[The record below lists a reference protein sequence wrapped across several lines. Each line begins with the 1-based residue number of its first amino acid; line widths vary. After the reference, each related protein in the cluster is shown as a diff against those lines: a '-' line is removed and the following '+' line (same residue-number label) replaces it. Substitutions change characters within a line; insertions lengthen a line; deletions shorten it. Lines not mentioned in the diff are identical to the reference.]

1 MIVTSTSKVLSR
13 LFVIVVAV
21 IVIAVLYLAKIVFLP
36 LAFAILFAFLL
47 APVVSALERIRL
59 PRVFAVLVV
68 ILGFCCILL
77 LIGWVSVAQLVS
89 IANDLPTYR
98 ANVAEKVAAIHIPK
112 DSAFGR
118 ARGEVEHLNQQV
130 GLANSSTA
138 PDLHANDKK
147 TLGATPD
154 RPVQV
159 QEVTRADGRLV
170 QIGGIIE
177 PLVTVFLTV
186 VFTFFVLLER
196 EDLRNRL
203 IGLTGDGH
211 LNLMTQAMNDAS
223 NRISRYFS
231 LQLLVNVIYGSIVF
245 SALYLI
251 GLPHALLFGA
261 LAGLLRFI
269 PYIGAPIAAILPIVL
284 SLAVFHAWTNS
295 LYIASTFL
303 FLEVVTANFA
313 EPRLYGKHTGL
324 SSLAILI
331 AAAFWT
337 LIWGPVGLVLSVPLT
352 VCLVVVGRHVSYLE
366 FLTIMLGDQ
375 PPIPLSAAYYQR
387 LLARDEREAE
397 DILVTYLKDKPLDDL
412 YDSVVIPALNL
423 SEQDR
428 HQKDLE
434 ETTVHFIHQT
444 TRDLVE
450 DLGQKEN
457 LDPAVEK
464 LDNASVDTKSVQPIR
479 VLCVPVRGPADEL
492 GAIMLA
498 QILERSEIPSRA
510 IALMRM
516 DEVLAIATAEKPE
529 IIFMSGLPPFGV
541 SRARRLYRT
550 LRASHPNVKIMIG
563 IWSYSD
569 EESKTAHEISR
580 GEEEHAATT
589 LAQALAQVRS
599 FLGEAESS
607 DAGQIE
613 PESLVETPDA
623 SAA

>member
-1 MIVTSTSKVLSR
+1 LIVTSTSKVLSR

-47 APVVSALERIRL
+47 APVVSLLERIRL

-77 LIGWVSVAQLVS
+77 LIGWVSITQLIS

-98 ANVAEKVAAIHIPK
+98 ANVAEKIAAMHIPK

-130 GLANSSTA
+130 GLANSTTA
-138 PDLHANDKK
+138 PDLHNDKK

-159 QEVTRADGRLV
+159 QEVTRANGRLV

-245 SALYLI
+245 TALYLI

-397 DILVTYLKDKPLDDL
+397 DILTTYLKDKPLDDL

-434 ETTVHFIHQT
+434 ETTVTFIHQT

-464 LDNASVDTKSVQPIR
+464 VDNAPADTKSIQSTR

-492 GAIMLA
+492 CALMLA

-510 IALMRM
+510 IALTRT
-516 DEVLAIATAEKPE
+516 DELLAIAEAEKPE

-550 LRASHPNVKIMIG
+550 LRARHPNLKIMIG
-563 IWSYSD
+563 IWNYTD
-569 EESKTAHEISR
+569 DESKAAQEISR
-580 GEEEHAATT
+580 GEEQHAATT
-589 LAQALAQVRS
+589 LADAVSQVRS
-599 FLGEAESS
+599 FLGEPESS
-607 DAGQIE
+607 DTVQTS
-613 PESLVETPDA
+613 PPSLVQAPDA